1 MNTVAVINST
11 KSILPGLMLPIKL
24 KRPQLLTGIKQLDK
38 EKKMQGQKGKTR
50 KTMQGNKKKKLK
62 LCKR

>member
-11 KSILPGLMLPIKL
+11 KSILPGSMQHIKL
-24 KRPQLLTGIKQLDK
+24 KKPQLLLGIKQLDK
-38 EKKMQGQKGKTR
+38 EKKMQGQKGKMW
-50 KTMQGNKKKKLK
+50 KTKQGSKKKKLK